1 VALTRFYVLHVLF
14 LPVALL
20 VLTTVHLHLLA
31 HRGIS
36 APLWKEAAGGG
47 TAPGLRLLN
56 RWLWL
61 FGAVA
66 VGLGVLSKRWPAPL
80 SEPADPTDLTYLPR
94 PEWWVLW
101 LNQLVTIFKGP
112 LSMVGMLVI
121 PGGLI
126 ALLLALPWLDRNPE
140 RDPARRKMAMLVT
153 GLIVGILGT
162 LSLIGYFEHFGE
174 STPQ

>member
-1 VALTRFYVLHVLF
+1 
-14 LPVALL
+14 
-20 VLTTVHLHLLA
+20 
-31 HRGIS
+31 
-36 APLWKEAAGGG
+36 
-47 TAPGLRLLN
+47 
-56 RWLWL
+56 
-61 FGAVA
+61 
-66 VGLGVLSKRWPAPL
+66 VLSKRWPAPL

-112 LSMVGMLVI
+112 LSMVGMRVI

-140 RDPARRKMAMLVT
+140 RDPARRKMALLVA
-153 GLIVGILGT
+153 GLIIGILGT
-162 LSLIGYFEHFGE
+162 LSLIGYFEHFGA